1 MSLIDEAL
9 KRAEMEAARRD
20 GLRTGASPWVME
32 NRTRRRRGWMIA
44 AAAVVL
50 AAAGGAAYW
59 FLARGGAGE
68 QSRPVASKAA
78 SIATTP
84 VPESKIDMRTV
95 EVAPP
100 PPVVKPREPGRRD
113 TEAKPATNAA
123 REEPAV
129 SRHVSP
135 AATRPAAPASE
146 AKPATAPAAAEAKST
161 RGLANGRTYV
171 GEVSVPDAGKITLE
185 GIVWSETNPIALV
198 NGKVLPPGG
207 VVEEFTIVSIQP
219 DRVELKGRGITIYL
233 ALK

>member
-9 KRAEMEAARRD
+9 KRAELEAARRD

-32 NRTRRRRGWMIA
+32 SRTRRRRGWTIA
-44 AAAVVL
+44 ALVFVL
-50 AAAGGAAYW
+50 AAAGAGAFWIRQRSTSESAKT
-59 FLARGGAGE
+59 AAPQAVA
-68 QSRPVASKAA
+68 QSR
-78 SIATTP
+78 TP
-84 VPESKIDMRTV
+84 VPESKTDMRTV

-100 PPVVKPREPGRRD
+100 PPVATPRDPSRRD
-113 TEAKPATNAA
+113 VEA
-123 REEPAV
+123 
-129 SRHVSP
+129 
-135 AATRPAAPASE
+135 RPAAKDSGASRRVSPVT
-146 AKPATAPAAAEAKST
+146 ANPTAPAAEAKQAAVSADAKSP

-198 NGKVLPPGG
+198 NGKVLPPGA

-219 DRVELKGRGITIYL
+219 DRVELKGRGVTIYL

>member
-9 KRAEMEAARRD
+9 KRAELEAARRD

-32 NRTRRRRGWMIA
+32 KRTRRRRGWMIA
-44 AAAVVL
+44 AAVVAL
-50 AAAGGAAYW
+50 AAAGGGAYW
-59 FLARGGAGE
+59 LLARRGAGE
-68 QSRPVASKAA
+68 QSRPVASNAA
-78 SIATTP
+78 SVATP
-84 VPESKIDMRTV
+84 VPQSKVDMRTV

-100 PPVVKPREPGRRD
+100 PAVLKPKDPARRD
-113 TEAKPATNAA
+113 AEARPATNALK
-123 REEPAV
+123 EEPAV
-129 SRHVSP
+129 ARRASP

-146 AKPATAPAAAEAKST
+146 AKPVAATSPAESKNT

-207 VVEEFTIVSIQP
+207 VVEEFAIVSIQP